1 MQSNQQRSTALYCR
15 LSRDDELQGD
25 SNSIQNQKKILA
37 EYAESKGFR
46 NPVFY
51 VDDGYSGSSFQRPG
65 IEKLLGDIENGTIG
79 TVITKDLSRLGRNY
93 IEVGRYTEIVFP
105 QCGVRFIAVNDSFD
119 SADGE
124 NNEFM
129 SLKNLFND
137 WYVRDTSKK
146 VKAVMKAK
154 AQRGERLGGR
164 APYGYLAEG
173 TGLTLDEETA
183 PVVKQIFSLCAE
195 GFGPSQIAR
204 RLEEAEILTPNATET
219 RRSGKYSGA
228 EATKFPYHWSEQSVA
243 QILENRVYL
252 GDQVCMKYTKPSVKS
267 RKRIEVPPEK
277 QYVFEDRHAAIIDRE
292 MFEIVQR
299 VREGKRRPKK
309 MGELDKFSGLAF
321 CSNCG
326 SRLYNLRAKSMAKN
340 LESFVCA
347 LYRKGRHE
355 CTAHYIRTVV
365 LEQIVLDDLRRV
377 TTLAAQHED
386 GFVRMVMDDSLQKS
400 RHEAAQ
406 KRRALDKARR
416 RIAELDAL
424 VKRIYEDN
432 VAQKISDE
440 RFAKLLADYESEQK
454 SLSEQAEILDAGLA
468 EQEEK
473 AISVDKFLALV
484 HKYTDIQELTPGLLR
499 EFVEKIVV
507 CEATKVNGYR
517 EQEVVIHYNYVGT
530 VGDIEITP

>member
-1 MQSNQQRSTALYCR
+1 MQSNQRSTALYCR

-37 EYAESKGFR
+37 SYAESKGFR

-65 IEKLLGDIENGTIG
+65 FERMLGDIESGSVG

-105 QCGVRFIAVNDSFD
+105 QCDVRFIAVNDSFD
-119 SADGE
+119 SANGD

-164 APYGYLAEG
+164 APYGYLVNG
-173 TGLTLDEETA
+173 TSIVIDDETA
-183 PVVKQIFSLCAE
+183 SIVQQIFSLCVE

-204 RLEEAEILTPNATET
+204 QLEETQILTPKATEML
-219 RRSGKYSGA
+219 RGGRDPGA
-228 EATKFPYHWSEQSVA
+228 EAAKFPYHWSGQSVA
-243 QILENRVYL
+243 QILGNRAYL
-252 GDQVCMKYTKPSVKS
+252 GDQVCMKSTKPSVKS
-267 RKRIEVPPEK
+267 KKLIKVPPEK
-277 QYVFEDRHAAIIDRE
+277 QYVFEGSHAAIIDRE
-292 MFEIVQR
+292 TFEIVQR
-299 VREGKRRPKK
+299 VREGKRKPKK
-309 MGELDKFSGLAF
+309 MGEPDKFSGLAF
-321 CSNCG
+321 CGDCG
-326 SRLYNLRAKSMAKN
+326 AKLYNQRGKSMAKN

-347 LYRKGRHE
+347 MYRRGRHE
-355 CTAHYIRTVV
+355 CSAHYIRTVV
-365 LEQIVLDDLRRV
+365 LERIVLDDLRRV
-377 TTLAAQHED
+377 TALAARHED
-386 GFVRMVMDDSLQKS
+386 RFVRMVLDGNLEKA
-400 RHEAAQ
+400 RREAAQ

-416 RIAELDAL
+416 RITELDAL

-440 RFAKLLADYESEQK
+440 RFAKLLADYEAEQK
-454 SLSEQAEILDAGLA
+454 SLAEQADILESELA

-473 AISVDKFLALV
+473 AVSVDKFLALV
-484 HKYTDIQELTPGLLR
+484 RKYTDIQELTPGLLR

-507 CEATKVNGYR
+507 CEATKIDGHR
-517 EQEVVIHYNYVGT
+517 EQEVVIHYNFVGT

>member
-37 EYAESKGFR
+37 SYAESKGFR

-65 IEKLLGDIENGTIG
+65 FEKMLGDIENGSVG

-105 QCGVRFIAVNDSFD
+105 QCDVRFIAVNDSFD
-119 SADGE
+119 SANGE
-124 NNEFM
+124 NEFM

-164 APYGYLAEG
+164 TPYGYLAEG
-173 TGLTLDEETA
+173 TGLILDEEIV
-183 PVVKQIFSLCAE
+183 PVIKRIFALCAN

-204 RLEEAEILTPNATET
+204 QLEEAEIPMPNVTKAQRAGTPVTVKYPCAWSSET
-219 RRSGKYSGA
+219 VSR
-228 EATKFPYHWSEQSVA
+228 
-243 QILENRVYL
+243 ILVNQVYI
-252 GDQVCMKYTKPSVKS
+252 GDQVGLKYTKPSVKS
-267 RKRIEVPPEK
+267 KKMIETPPEK
-277 QYVFEDRHAAIIDRE
+277 RYVFEGQHPAIIDRE
-292 MFEIVQR
+292 TFEIVQR
-299 VREGKRRPKK
+299 VRETKRRPKK
-309 MGELDKFSGLAF
+309 MGELDKFSGLTF
-321 CSNCG
+321 CSDCG
-326 SRLYNLRAKSMAKN
+326 ARLVNQRAKSIAKSQ
-340 LESFVCA
+340 ESFNCGV
-347 LYRKGRHE
+347 YRKGNRE
-355 CTAHYIRTVV
+355 CSPHYIRTVV

-377 TTLAAQHED
+377 TALAARHED
-386 GFVRMVMDDSLQKS
+386 RFVRMVLDGNLEKA
-400 RHEAAQ
+400 RREAAQ

-416 RIAELDAL
+416 RIVELDAL

-440 RFAKLLADYESEQK
+440 RFAKLLADYEAEQK
-454 SLSEQAEILDAGLA
+454 SLDEQADALEKELA
-468 EQEEK
+468 EQE
-473 AISVDKFLALV
+473 ARAVSVDKFLALV
-484 HKYTDIQELTPGLLR
+484 RKYTDIQELTPGLLR
-499 EFVEKIVV
+499 EFVERIVV
-507 CEATKVNGYR
+507 CEATKIDGRR
-517 EQEVVIHYNYVGT
+517 EQEVVIHYNFVGA
-530 VGDIEITP
+530 VGEMEIP